1 MADLND
7 FIDYLY
13 SILGNMYVLGGQGG
27 RFVDVLPNICAREEQ
42 KIGLVNNILTL
53 LNKKLKE
60 GADINTLLEYDCSG
74 VFMDYAIRHGI
85 FKYDMNADGI
95 YRAIP
100 DKIKVSKVKRGDFVF
115 HGTTEKKKHI
125 GYVVDDEW
133 VIEARGT
140 AYGVVKTRIKERGW
154 QFAARPDFWSEKQ
167 KPVLTRELYYTN
179 PMIHGDDVGLLQ
191 IKLNGMDYNCGT
203 ADGYFGKKTEMAVKN
218 YQSDEGLTVDGIVG
232 RKTAEKLGFKWE
244 G

>member
-1 MADLND
+1 M
-7 FIDYLY
+7 
-13 SILGNMYVLGGQGG
+13 
-27 RFVDVLPNICAREEQ
+27 
-42 KIGLVNNILTL
+42 TL
-53 LNKKLKE
+53 LNTKLKE

-74 VFMDYAIRHGI
+74 LFMDYAIKHGI

-218 YQSDEGLTVDGIVG
+218 YQSDEGLTVDGVVG
-232 RKTAEKLGFKWE
+232 KKTAEALGFRWE

>member
-27 RFVDVLPNICAREEQ
+27 RFVDALPNICAREEQ

-85 FKYDMNADGI
+85 FKYDMKADGI

-115 HGTTEKKKHI
+115 HGTTEKKTHI

>member
-7 FIDYLY
+7 YIDYLY
-13 SILGNMYVLGGQGG
+13 ARLGNMYVLGGQGG
-27 RFVDVLPNICAREEQ
+27 RFVDALPVISSREEQ
-42 KIGLVNNILTL
+42 KIGLVQNILTL

-74 VFMDYAIRHGI
+74 LFMDYAIKHGI
-85 FKYDMNADGI
+85 FKYDMRANDI
-95 YRAIP
+95 YNAIP

-115 HGTTEKKKHI
+115 HGTKENKTHI

-140 AYGVVKTRIKERGW
+140 AYGVVKTKIKERGW

-167 KPVLTRELYYTN
+167 KPILTRELYYTN

-218 YQSDEGLTVDGIVG
+218 YQSDEGLTVDGVVG
-232 RKTAEKLGFKWE
+232 KKTAEALGFRWE

>member
-232 RKTAEKLGFKWE
+232 RKTAEKLGFIWE

>member
-7 FIDYLY
+7 YINYLY
-13 SILGNMYVLGGQGG
+13 ACLGNMYVLGGQGG
-27 RFVDVLPNICAREEQ
+27 RFVDALPVICKREEQ

-74 VFMDYAIRHGI
+74 LFMDYAIKHGI
-85 FKYDMNADGI
+85 FKYDMRANDI
-95 YRAIP
+95 YNAIP

-115 HGTTEKKKHI
+115 HGTKENKTHI

-232 RKTAEKLGFKWE
+232 KKTAEALGFRWE

>member
-7 FIDYLY
+7 YIDYLY
-13 SILGNMYVLGGQGG
+13 SRLGNMYVLGGQGG
-27 RFVDVLPNICAREEQ
+27 RFVDALPVICKREEQ

-53 LNKKLKE
+53 LNTKLKE

-74 VFMDYAIRHGI
+74 LFMDYAIKHGI
-85 FKYDMNADGI
+85 FKYDMIADDI

-100 DKIKVSKVKRGDFVF
+100 DKIKVSKVKKGDFVF
-115 HGTTEKKKHI
+115 HGTTEKKKHV

-218 YQSDEGLTVDGIVG
+218 YQSDEGLTVDGVVG
-232 RKTAEKLGFKWE
+232 KKTAEALGFRWE

>member
-7 FIDYLY
+7 YIDYLY
-13 SILGNMYVLGGQGG
+13 SRLGNMYVLGGQGG
-27 RFVDVLPNICAREEQ
+27 RFVDALPVICKREEQ
-42 KIGLVNNILTL
+42 KIGLVQNILTL

-60 GADINTLLEYDCSG
+60 GADINTLLEYDCG
-74 VFMDYAIRHGI
+74 GLFMDYAIKHGI
-85 FKYDMNADGI
+85 YKYDMRANDI
-95 YRAIP
+95 YNAIP

-115 HGTTEKKKHI
+115 HGTKENKTHV

-218 YQSDEGLTVDGIVG
+218 YQSDEGLTVDGVVG
-232 RKTAEKLGFKWE
+232 KKTAEALGFRWE

>member
-7 FIDYLY
+7 YIDYLY
-13 SILGNMYVLGGQGG
+13 SRLGNMYVLGGQGG
-27 RFVDVLPNICAREEQ
+27 RFVDALPVICKREEQ

-53 LNKKLKE
+53 LNTKLKE

-74 VFMDYAIRHGI
+74 LFMDYAIKHGI
-85 FKYDMNADGI
+85 FKYDMRADDI

-100 DKIKVSKVKRGDFVF
+100 DKIKVSKVKKGDFVF
-115 HGTTEKKKHI
+115 HGTKENKTHI

-218 YQSDEGLTVDGIVG
+218 YQSDEGLTVDGVVG
-232 RKTAEKLGFKWE
+232 KKTAEALGFRWE

>member
-13 SILGNMYVLGGQGG
+13 ARLGNMYVLGGQGG
-27 RFVDVLPNICAREEQ
+27 RFVDALPVICKREEQ

-53 LNKKLKE
+53 LNTKLKE

-74 VFMDYAIRHGI
+74 LFMDYAIKHGI

-218 YQSDEGLTVDGIVG
+218 YQSDEGLTVDGVVG
-232 RKTAEKLGFKWE
+232 KKTAEALGFRWE